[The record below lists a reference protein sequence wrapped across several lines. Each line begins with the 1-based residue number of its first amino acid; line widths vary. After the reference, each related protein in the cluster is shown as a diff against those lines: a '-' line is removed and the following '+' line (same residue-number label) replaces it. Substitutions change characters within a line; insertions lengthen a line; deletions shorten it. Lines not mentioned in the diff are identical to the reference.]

1 MPSFHDDFVPL
12 VAYSTLFNARDAAAQ
27 ADQAHEE
34 LAGRERGEALHQGPT
49 DPQGDDDHRPRLRG
63 KGTTIDGRSVTRT
76 ISVMMLVRRYSN
88 PQLLTQVT
96 QMLNCGLSLSLQ
108 V

>member
-1 MPSFHDDFVPL
+1 MKLFL
-12 VAYSTLFNARDAAAQ
+12 VERCLMRDGAAQ
-27 ADQAHEE
+27 TDQAHEE
-34 LAGRERGEALHQGPT
+34 PAGREGGEAVHQGPP

-63 KGTTIDGRSVTRT
+63 KGTNIDERSVAQT
-76 ISVMMLVRRYSN
+76 ISVLVRRYSN

-96 QMLNCGLSLSLQ
+96 QMLNCGLSLSQQ